1 MQNGDLVRIGRRR
14 RRARRGGGRA
24 LQRIRNVFLLLCA
37 AAILGAVALFAGFVN
52 TYEAFAEEMPELD
65 DYRSTELKQTST
77 VYDADGEVVEQL
89 YGGQNRFVVGLDYI
103 DPTLRDAVVA
113 IEDHRF

>member
-24 LQRIRNVFLLLCA
+24 LQKIRNGFLLLCA
-37 AAILGAVALFAGFVN
+37 ATIRGAARAVGGGSACTSAATAPRPLCAAPPLGAVALFAGFVN

-65 DYRSTELKQTST
+65 DYRSAELAQTST
-77 VYDADGEVVEQL
+77 AYDADGES
-89 YGGQNRFVVGLDYI
+89 
-103 DPTLRDAVVA
+103 VA
-113 IEDHRF
+113 TAQ